1 MKLGN
6 NIKKFRNLKKMTQD
20 ELADLLGTTS
30 KSISRWEQD
39 ITYPDITML
48 PIIANVFNITVDEL
62 LGVEKIKQEEYIKE
76 LTYKANE
83 FQKNNDVKSEVL
95 LWEKAYKE
103 FPNNEEIICNLI
115 SSMVSFNIIN
125 NKLHYTKEI
134 EKLSNNIL
142 DKCTN
147 NNIRLIITKELVNYY
162 SQMGNKQMAEYYCKQ
177 LPNNLLQTYN
187 VMRTRYLKNDDLI
200 KSIQINI
207 SDLVNEILREVEL
220 VMNDQK
226 EVYSNEY
233 KKEIIERL
241 VNIQKLVFENENDY
255 GYNSVSILFNIIG
268 LIKLE
273 IKTTNVKDKVLDYMM
288 EVKNIIKYIKDFK
301 PHIMKSPFMNK
312 LNCEHIGCN
321 SHVLLDLKNNILNE
335 MNSNEFCEYKNN
347 LEYLEIIDLVNNL
360 FHDY

>member
-1 MKLGN
+1 MALGQNILNLRKKNGLSQEQLGEKVNVTRQTISNWELEETAPNPEQLKLLSKELNISIDELLGN

-62 LGVEKIKQEEYIKE
+62 LGVERIKQEEYVKE
-76 LTYKANE
+76 ITYKANE
-83 FQKNNDVKSEVL
+83 FQKNNDIKSEVL

-134 EKLSNNIL
+134 EKLSSNIL

-147 NNIRLIITKELVNYY
+147 NNIRLIITKELINYY

-200 KSIQINI
+200 KSENTVTFLLIVDDFFNTGDTI
-207 SDLVNEILREVEL
+207 EL
-220 VMNDQK
+220 
-226 EVYSNEY
+226 S
-233 KKEIIERL
+233 
-241 VNIQKLVFENENDY
+241 
-255 GYNSVSILFNIIG
+255 
-268 LIKLE
+268 
-273 IKTTNVKDKVLDYMM
+273 
-288 EVKNIIKYIKDFK
+288 
-301 PHIMKSPFMNK
+301 K
-312 LNCEHIGCN
+312 LNP
-321 SHVLLDLKNNILNE
+321 
-335 MNSNEFCEYKNN
+335 
-347 LEYLEIIDLVNNL
+347 
-360 FHDY
+360 